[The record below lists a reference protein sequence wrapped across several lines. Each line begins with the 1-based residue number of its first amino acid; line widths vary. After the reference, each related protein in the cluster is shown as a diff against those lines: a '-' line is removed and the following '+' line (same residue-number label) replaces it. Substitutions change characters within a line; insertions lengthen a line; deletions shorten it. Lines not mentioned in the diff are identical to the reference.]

1 MKEKTWSEV
10 TRLPEED
17 LALISSPRGIRGM
30 DKLRFTI
37 FLVMSTLILVI
48 YLTMNYSFYP
58 GYPVVTPKAEQNK
71 VYAENYPPF
80 RMDEWSNYSITRDI
94 LEGKL
99 SSRDSFA
106 RKHPVGFAV
115 ASIPLTAIWG
125 KAGPYFTNAFIL
137 WASALMFFFLAMK
150 VVPFSTAVGAT
161 LLLALATPNLF
172 YASSAFAEPLGQLLL
187 LLTIFLFV
195 RGTTARRQWLLF
207 FPSGF
212 TAGLTLFVQ
221 PLLAGIMIP
230 FIVFLALENTPKV
243 WRDRGALAL
252 AGGFAF
258 PLLGYMMSGM
268 LLTGD
273 LFPFLFGFPY
283 SPYNLLSHR
292 PLGAEPH
299 LMLGI
304 WELLVSSPHGLV
316 ALMPIIM
323 LVPAGFI
330 AMWRGGYSLLAG
342 LAGSVILVV
351 LVFAADGGIPITG
364 ESVGARQLLPILP
377 LLIFPLAFLW
387 EEGIGE
393 RVWLGALAAFTIYMS
408 GLGWWAG
415 SGALAETLQDRSSRS
430 ILLSRKNL
438 IKMPGFKTSGELVS
452 RFTHTLRERD
462 ITGWLKTLAPA
473 SRQEITGIER
483 EVFESLSRRSRF
495 SGNTLSEFIV
505 SADSTAGIQLL
516 IPNLI
521 IEEIERERKD
531 DENAGK

>member
-1 MKEKTWSEV
+1 MKEKNWSEV
-10 TRLPEED
+10 TRLLEED
-17 LALISSPRGIRGM
+17 LALVSSSHSIRGM
-30 DKLRFTI
+30 DKPRFTI
-37 FLVMSTLILVI
+37 FLVMSTLILAI
-48 YLTMNYSFYP
+48 YLSMSYSFYP

-80 RMDEWSNYSITRDI
+80 RMDEWSKYSITRDI
-94 LEGKL
+94 LEGTL
-99 SSRDSFA
+99 SGRDSFV
-106 RKHPVGFAV
+106 RKHPAGFAA
-115 ASIPLTAIWG
+115 ASVPLTAIWG

-137 WASALMFFFLAMK
+137 WASALMFFFLLMK
-150 VVPFSTAVGAT
+150 VVSFSTAVGAT

-187 LLTIFLFV
+187 LLAIFLFV
-195 RGTTARRQWLLF
+195 RGTSARRQWMLF
-207 FPSGF
+207 FPAGF
-212 TAGLTLFVQ
+212 IAGLTLFVQ
-221 PLLAGIMIP
+221 PLLAGIIIP
-230 FIVFLALENTPKV
+230 FIIFLALENTRKV
-243 WRDRGALAL
+243 WQDRGALAL
-252 AGGFAF
+252 AGGFAV
-258 PLLGYMMSGM
+258 PLLAYMITGV

-330 AMWRGGYSLLAG
+330 AMWRGGYPLLAG
-342 LAGSVILVV
+342 IAGSVIVIV

-364 ESVGARQLLPILP
+364 ESVGARQLIPVLP

-393 RVWLGALAAFTIYMS
+393 RVWIGVLAAFTIYMS

-415 SGALAETLQDRSSRS
+415 SGALAETLQDRSARS
-430 ILLSRKNL
+430 IMLSRKNM
-438 IKMPGFKTSGELVS
+438 IETPVFKTSGELVS
-452 RFTHTLRERD
+452 RFTHTLREHD
-462 ITGWLKTLAPA
+462 ITRWLKTLAPA
-473 SRQEITGIER
+473 SRKEITGIER
-483 EVFESLSRRSRF
+483 EVFESLSRRSRY
-495 SGNTLSEFIV
+495 SGNTLSEYIV
-505 SADSTAGIQLL
+505 SADSTIGIQLL

-521 IEEIERERKD
+521 IEEIEQERKD
-531 DENAGK
+531 RGTP